1 MDNSIN
7 SVLEDVMGG
16 ESYYDPT
23 EDRPNVIVPEGEYYA
38 HVKDYTVKEDVVIRV
53 KHLEDIFNLNF
64 KLSEDNS
71 DKVIDGE
78 SSGSHFV
85 GKVLR
90 SKGFFRFKN
99 PSEKNLQPNSG
110 GNRQF
115 KELCEALRIKPE
127 EKEVDGKTL
136 YSLPIL
142 TPSNCEGVPAIVKVK
157 HETWT
162 NRDGEEV
169 TSPKVVGVFS
179 WSNGKI
185 DTSDVPF

>member
-1 MDNSIN
+1 MNVDN
-7 SVLEDVMGG
+7 VLGEVMGG

-23 EDRPNVIVPEGEYYA
+23 EDKPSVIVPEGDCYA
-38 HVKDYTVKEDVVIRV
+38 HVKDYTVKEDVVIRG
-53 KHLEDIFNLNF
+53 KHLADIYNVTF
-64 KLSEDNS
+64 KLAEENS
-71 DKVIDGE
+71 DKTFGE
-78 SSGSHFV
+78 YSGNIFA
-85 GKVLR
+85 GKTVR
-90 SKGFFRFKN
+90 SKGFFRFKSPN
-99 PSEKNLQPNSG
+99 KPNLEPNSG

-136 YSLPIL
+136 YALPVL
-142 TPSNCEGVPAIVKVK
+142 TPSNVEGIPAIVKIK

-169 TSPKVVGVFS
+169 TSPKVVSVFS
-179 WSNGKI
+179 WNNGKV